1 MAGDLGGSIGPA
13 IVGKVCGKSD
23 AVCGRQH
30 PGRNGSG
37 TYFSDRADP
46 HAGDDEQD
54 DGQKRKQVTRKEAP
68 AGIGSRKNL
77 RLASGSGKDPR
88 LALGSRKNLALALD
102 EQGNQWYTETKYSA
116 GRCVMNETVKT
127 MAEAVRK
134 VTDFRPRIAL
144 TLGSG
149 LGNFASCIRTE
160 CVIRYRDIPGFPV
173 STAPGHAG
181 KLIFGWLDDVPL
193 VCMQGRVHLYEGYT
207 PEEVVRPGTLA
218 MITDH
223 ISVLVRNPLIG
234 PNDDEEGVR
243 FPDMT
248 HVYDPE
254 LCEVL
259 RAAAKEESIP
269 LKEGVYVQFTGP
281 SYETPAEI
289 RMVKSWGGTIA
300 GMSTVVEAIAARHCG
315 MRVCAVSLISN
326 LAAGISKSPLSEE
339 EVIAAG
345 EAAGP
350 RFERLVRKM

>member
-1 MAGDLGGSIGPA
+1 M
-13 IVGKVCGKSD
+13 
-23 AVCGRQH
+23 
-30 PGRNGSG
+30 
-37 TYFSDRADP
+37 
-46 HAGDDEQD
+46 
-54 DGQKRKQVTRKEAP
+54 TRKEAP

-207 PEEVVRPGTLA
+207 PEEVVRPVRLCRALGAETLFLTNAAGGLDAFWEPGTLA

-350 RFERLVRKM
+350 RFERLVKAAVRKM

>member
-1 MAGDLGGSIGPA
+1 MSFATGI
-13 IVGKVCGKSD
+13 
-23 AVCGRQH
+23 
-30 PGRNGSG
+30 
-37 TYFSDRADP
+37 FRAF
-46 HAGDDEQD
+46 
-54 DGQKRKQVTRKEAP
+54 RCL
-68 AGIGSRKNL
+68 L
-77 RLASGSGKDPR
+77 RLDTLEPVR
-88 LALGSRKNLALALD
+88 LCRALGAETLFLTNAAGGLD
-102 EQGNQWYTETKYSA
+102 
-116 GRCVMNETVKT
+116 
-127 MAEAVRK
+127 
-134 VTDFRPRIAL
+134 
-144 TLGSG
+144 
-149 LGNFASCIRTE
+149 ASWE
-160 CVIRYRDIPGFPV
+160 
-173 STAPGHAG
+173 
-181 KLIFGWLDDVPL
+181 
-193 VCMQGRVHLYEGYT
+193 
-207 PEEVVRPGTLA
+207 PGTLA

-350 RFERLVRKM
+350 RFERLVKAAVRKM

>member
-1 MAGDLGGSIGPA
+1 M
-13 IVGKVCGKSD
+13 
-23 AVCGRQH
+23 
-30 PGRNGSG
+30 
-37 TYFSDRADP
+37 
-46 HAGDDEQD
+46 
-54 DGQKRKQVTRKEAP
+54 TRKEAP

-207 PEEVVRPGTLA
+207 PEEVVRPVRLCRALGAETLFLTNAAGGLDASWEPGTLA

-281 SYETPAEI
+281 SYETRAEI

-350 RFERLVRKM
+350 RFERLVKAAVRKM

>member
-1 MAGDLGGSIGPA
+1 
-13 IVGKVCGKSD
+13 
-23 AVCGRQH
+23 
-30 PGRNGSG
+30 
-37 TYFSDRADP
+37 
-46 HAGDDEQD
+46 
-54 DGQKRKQVTRKEAP
+54 
-68 AGIGSRKNL
+68 
-77 RLASGSGKDPR
+77 
-88 LALGSRKNLALALD
+88 
-102 EQGNQWYTETKYSA
+102 
-116 GRCVMNETVKT
+116 MNEAVKT

-160 CVIRYRDIPGFPV
+160 CVISYKDIPGFPV

-207 PEEVVRPGTLA
+207 PEEVVRPVRLCRALGAETLFLTNAAGGLDASWEPGTLA

-350 RFERLVRKM
+350 RFERLVKAAIRKM

>member
-1 MAGDLGGSIGPA
+1 M
-13 IVGKVCGKSD
+13 
-23 AVCGRQH
+23 
-30 PGRNGSG
+30 
-37 TYFSDRADP
+37 
-46 HAGDDEQD
+46 
-54 DGQKRKQVTRKEAP
+54 TRKEAP

-116 GRCVMNETVKT
+116 GRCVMNEAVKT

-207 PEEVVRPGTLA
+207 PEEVVRPVRLCRALGAETLFLTNAAGGLDASWEPGTLA

-350 RFERLVRKM
+350 RFERLVKAAVRKM